1 MRSKIKD
8 KIAKDLVYM
17 KLPGVASMWLKT
29 IRENNFVLISF
40 LKTLNGYLEDN
51 IEFRL

>member
-1 MRSKIKD
+1 MRSKTD
-8 KIAKDLVYM
+8 EIAKELVYM
-17 KLPGVASMWLKT
+17 KLPGVPSMQLKT
-29 IRENNFVLISF
+29 KENNFVLISF